1 MPDPSTKPDCIF
13 CQIITGEKPA
23 RIVYHDQ
30 ELTAFWDHYPATP
43 VHILIVPNKHIESM
57 NKVDPADADMLGRM
71 LLKARDIAEEMGV
84 RQKGYRL
91 LINTERGGGQ
101 SVFHI
106 HLHLFAGDHLLAVH
120 G

>member
-1 MPDPSTKPDCIF
+1 MPELTSKPDCIF
-13 CQIITGEKPA
+13 CQIVAGAKPA
-23 RIVYHDQ
+23 RIVYQDDEQ
-30 ELTAFWDHYPATP
+30 TAFWDHYPATP
-43 VHILIVPNKHIESM
+43 VHILIIPNRHIDSM
-57 NKVDPADADMLGRM
+57 NQVDPSDAQLLGRM
-71 LLKARDIAEEMGV
+71 LLKARDIAEELGV

>member
-1 MPDPSTKPDCIF
+1 MPEPTSQPDCIF
-13 CQIITGEKPA
+13 CQIIAGEKEA
-23 RIVYHDQ
+23 RIVYQDD

-43 VHILIVPNKHIESM
+43 IHILIIPNRHIASM
-57 NKVDPADADMLGRM
+57 NQVDPADAALLGHM

-106 HLHLFAGDHLLAVH
+106 HLHLFAGEHLLAVH

>member
-13 CQIITGEKPA
+13 CQIVAGTKPA
-23 RIVYHDQ
+23 RIVYQDD

-43 VHILIVPNKHIESM
+43 VHILIIPNKHIDSM
-57 NKVDPADADMLGRM
+57 NQVDPSEAGLLGRM
-71 LLKARDIAEEMGV
+71 LLKARDIAEGMGV

>member
-1 MPDPSTKPDCIF
+1 MPEPTSQPDCIF
-13 CQIITGEKPA
+13 CQIVAGKKPA
-23 RIVYHDQ
+23 RIVYQDQ

-43 VHILIVPNKHIESM
+43 VHILIIPNQHIESM
-57 NKVDPADADMLGRM
+57 NKVDPSDSALLGRM
-71 LLKARDIAEEMGV
+71 MLKARDIAEEMGV

-101 SVFHI
+101 SVFHL

>member
-1 MPDPSTKPDCIF
+1 
-13 CQIITGEKPA
+13 
-23 RIVYHDQ
+23 
-30 ELTAFWDHYPATP
+30 
-43 VHILIVPNKHIESM
+43 
-57 NKVDPADADMLGRM
+57 
-71 LLKARDIAEEMGV
+71 MGV

-106 HLHLFAGDHLLAVH
+106 HLHLFAGEHLLAVH

>member
-1 MPDPSTKPDCIF
+1 MENESCIF
-13 CQIITGEKPA
+13 CQIVAGTKPA
-23 RIVYHDQ
+23 RIVYQDD

-43 VHILIVPNKHIESM
+43 VHILIIPNRHIDSM
-57 NKVDPADADMLGRM
+57 NQVDPSDAQLLGRM
-71 LLKARDIAEEMGV
+71 LLKARDIAEELGV

>member
-1 MPDPSTKPDCIF
+1 MPEKHHQPDCIF
-13 CQIITGEKPA
+13 CQIVAGTKDA
-23 RIVYHDQ
+23 RIVYQDG

-43 VHILIVPNKHIESM
+43 VHILIIPNRHIDSM
-57 NKVDPADADMLGRM
+57 NKVEQSDAALLGRM
-71 LLKARDIAEEMGV
+71 LLKARDIADEMGV

-106 HLHLFAGDHLLAVH
+106 HLHLFDGDHLLAVH